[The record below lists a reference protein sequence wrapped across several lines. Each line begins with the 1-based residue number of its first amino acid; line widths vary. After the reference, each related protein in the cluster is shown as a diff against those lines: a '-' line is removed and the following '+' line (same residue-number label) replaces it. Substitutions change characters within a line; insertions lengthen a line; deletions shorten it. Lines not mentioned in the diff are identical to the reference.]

1 MYATHIGRIILNR
14 YREREQQPDLTAREF
29 FDRLFF
35 PLFFNDERYLMVA
48 NNSKFDQAYKQKK
61 KKPLVEEVRL
71 QALKDHH
78 EAVGGLDVHEGHL
91 YLGGYTKNIEAPTS
105 SQISDIHIPLDEETT
120 YLSWFG
126 TAASVGVKGGVSL
139 LLDDG
144 NVLDRI
150 VEGWSWYRTY
160 MDRSSSLKPHQ
171 IDTWNGQWLGLIT
184 NIESYDA
191 SDPLARLS
199 ESALSTNKNGEAQL
213 NTAEWA
219 STLYAITQLVET
231 PTDAIFLYV
240 YSLGQTNTSLGFI
253 PLHLPEVNRLLETY
267 GKLYGGEP
275 RKIRNRF
282 KILYETE
289 FGFYTACKLGAI
301 GLRALEPRKLRGYV
315 EGKNGVVKQPKI
327 RNESDEIS
335 FKFYKTW
342 IIAMLDNDALQGKA
356 RRLAQTI
363 DNIQPDDR
371 GKKIIAGKKSKLLEA
386 KTQRQLID
394 AATDL
399 LNDNGVVGQ
408 SGFDTSAFS
417 DVVSEVLNLPASRV
431 PLFLSLIRFET
442 ALLNAE
448 KQTV

>member
-1 MYATHIGRIILNR
+1 MYATHIGRIILER
-14 YREREQQPDLTAREF
+14 YREREQRPDLTAREF
-29 FDRLFF
+29 FDEVFF
-35 PLFFNDERYLMVA
+35 PLFFNYERYLMVA

-71 QALKDHH
+71 QALSDHH
-78 EAVGGLDVHEGHL
+78 EAVSSLEVHEGHL

-105 SQISDIHIPLDEETT
+105 SQVSNVHLPLDDETT

-139 LLDDG
+139 LLTDEA
-144 NVLDRI
+144 VLDRI
-150 VEGWSWYRTY
+150 VEGWFWYRKY
-160 MDRSSSLKPHQ
+160 MTASNNLKPHQ
-171 IDTWNGQWLGLIT
+171 IDTWNGQWLNLIT
-184 NIESYDA
+184 LEGFNA
-191 SDPLARLS
+191 SDPLARIP
-199 ESALSTNKNGEAQL
+199 ESALSINNKGEVQL
-213 NTAEWA
+213 NTAEWV
-219 STLYAITQLVET
+219 STIYAITQLVGEQT
-231 PTDAIFLYV
+231 GAIFLYV

-253 PLHLPEVNRLLETY
+253 PLHLPEVNRLLDVY
-267 GKLYGGEP
+267 GSLYGGEP

-282 KILYETE
+282 KALYETE
-289 FGFYTACKLGAI
+289 FGFYTVCKLGAV
-301 GLRALEPRKLRGYV
+301 GLRALEPKKLRGYV

-327 RNESDEIS
+327 RNESDEVS

-356 RRLAQTI
+356 RRLARTVHS
-363 DNIQPDDR
+363 IQPDDR
-371 GKKIIAGKKSKLLEA
+371 GKKVIAGKKNKLLEA

-399 LNDNGVVGQ
+399 LNDNSIVSQ
-408 SGFDTSAFS
+408 PRFDIRAFS
-417 DVVSEVLNLPASRV
+417 DVVSEVLNLPGSRV